1 MSVSK
6 IATPG
11 RSSAESFAELP
22 PPAHPHEA
30 AAAFTWPGRVALLAL
45 NFVPLLHVAGVVLIA
60 ALPPWAWWG
69 RLLGAAA
76 VLWLAPPLICRTV
89 LATRPLDAGRHALGS
104 GVFWAWWISLQLQ
117 TLFARVPV
125 LEELLRLMP
134 GAYSLWLQLWGARV
148 GRLTYWAPG
157 LEITDR
163 SLLDVGDDVVL
174 GGKARL
180 GAHLL
185 HRLPDGALELLI
197 GRIRLGHRVM
207 VGAQAALGPGADLA
221 DDENT
226 HAFFLA
232 PPFSRWRGGK
242 RVRDNSAPPT
252 TS

>member
-11 RSSAESFAELP
+11 RSSAEIFADLP
-22 PPAHPHEA
+22 PPARPREA
-30 AAAFTWPGRVALLAL
+30 AAVLAWPGRVALLAL
-45 NFVPLLHVAGVVLIA
+45 NFVPLLHLSGVGLIA
-60 ALPPWAWWG
+60 VLPPWAWWT
-69 RLLGAAA
+69 RLLAAAA
-76 VLWLAPPLICRTV
+76 VLWLVPPLLCRLV
-89 LATRPLDAGRHALGS
+89 LAVRPLNAGRHALGS
-104 GVFWAWWISLQLQ
+104 TVFWAWWISLQLQ

-125 LEELLRLMP
+125 FEEMLRLIP
-134 GAYSLWLQLWGARV
+134 GAYSLWLRLWGARV

-185 HRLPDGALELLI
+185 HRTAEGTLELLI

-207 VGAQAALGPGADLA
+207 VGAQAALGPGAELA

-242 RVRDNSAPPT
+242 RARDEASLSPR
-252 TS
+252 S